1 MFISF
6 FNTITVSGAIL
17 RKGRIPAMLLSLL
30 LLFNTVNSQILKDSL
45 TLNLIRKDVNNI
57 YNSSFDS
64 TTAYHEQIEEQYPNH
79 PIAHILKGIT
89 IYWENYPLVPSSK
102 IHESFVEEMQKAIE
116 LSESS
121 KDPSLE
127 AEYLLANLCARGML
141 LMFYSDNDMTSEI
154 IPLAIGTYS
163 QVRKSFDY
171 TDECVDLHY
180 FTGLYNYYREVY
192 PDIYPVYKSLA
203 MLFPKGSRVKGLE
216 DLRICAKYSFIL
228 SPEASYLLSWI
239 YLNFE
244 NDYETALKLNKKL
257 VSDYPQNYMYRAFL
271 IKNLLLLK
279 RYDEAENVIQE
290 STEDNMNQFFK
301 GQLCVFKGLIEE
313 KHYNKPDEAFKNYSK
328 GVADI
333 SLSGDYG
340 NEYLSYA
347 YAGMS
352 RISEKK
358 GEKHSARIYHEKAK
372 KLAEF
377 KKVNFDK

>member
-1 MFISF
+1 MKKSLALIS
-6 FNTITVSGAIL
+6 IMLWSCSASSQLLGDTV
-17 RKGRIPAMLLSLL
+17 
-30 LLFNTVNSQILKDSL
+30 
-45 TLNLIRKDVNNI
+45 TLDLIRSYVNHI
-57 YNSSFDS
+57 YNNKTDS
-64 TTAYHEQIEEQYPNH
+64 AEIYYNNVINDYTDH

-116 LSESS
+116 LSESA

-163 QVRKSFDY
+163 QVRKSFDF
-171 TDECVDLHY
+171 TNECVDLHY

-279 RYDEAENVIQE
+279 RYDEAEKIIQE
-290 STEDNMNQFFK
+290 STDDNMNQFFK

-313 KHYNKPDEAFKNYSK
+313 KHYNKPDEAFKNYNK
-328 GVADI
+328 GVAEI